1 MNSVIQP
8 LVLSHINLSEAI
20 RKTCINPN
28 SSSVK
33 QQRHLS
39 VPQNALVLW
48 AYRRMKLLKT
58 LWENEKEQ
66 VLIPHKKN
74 GKKPY
79 RRRRLLKTLEKETE

>member
-28 SSSVK
+28 SFSVK
-33 QQRHLS
+33 QRHLS

-48 AYRRMKLLKT
+48 SYRRMKLLKT
-58 LWENEKEQ
+58 LWENEKEK

-79 RRRRLLKTLEKETE
+79 RRRRLLKTLDQETE